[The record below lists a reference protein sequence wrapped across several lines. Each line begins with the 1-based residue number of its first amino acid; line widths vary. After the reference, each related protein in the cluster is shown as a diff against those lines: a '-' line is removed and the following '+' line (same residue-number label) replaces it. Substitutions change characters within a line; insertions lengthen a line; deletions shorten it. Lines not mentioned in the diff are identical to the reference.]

1 MKPAVIKVPGA
12 LLLDRN
18 LAPSAK
24 LLWVTHQVLDQHPV
38 TPGRLESRTGLSRHT
53 VLKGLARLS
62 AAGWRPGVPNEAA
75 RNLAS
80 LPEELLFDRT
90 VGVQARLL
98 YGCLQLLPGYR
109 HRTGAFTYVQ
119 LADLT
124 GVSLS
129 TLTRSVR
136 ALAETGWIQTTQ
148 PNKFCPIQFTLS
160 NSVAARHDGEVG
172 HAARRLEEA
181 DYKGEAIMREYLS
194 LIVNNDEFEDNAS
207 PGFLINPFTNQ
218 EMQFDRY
225 YPPRVA
231 LEFQGPQHYGPTAR
245 YSSQA
250 KVQKQQARD
259 YIKAGIAKERGITLI
274 TVHPGDLTL
283 QGMLKKTAGL
293 LPLRPLKGHQPL
305 LTFLEAVSRGYRR
318 HARIPD
324 QPDGGARVPD

>member
-1 MKPAVIKVPGA
+1 MKPAVVKVPGA

-38 TPGRLESRTGLSRHT
+38 TPGLLESRSGLSRHT
-53 VLKGLARLS
+53 VLQGLARLS
-62 AAGWRPGVPNEAA
+62 AAGRLPAVPAGHGTA

-80 LPEELLFDRT
+80 LPDELLSDRT
-90 VGVQARLL
+90 VGVQAKLL
-98 YGCLQLLPGYR
+98 YGCLQLLPGFR
-109 HRTGAFTYVQ
+109 HPKGAFTYVQ

-124 GVSLS
+124 RVSLS
-129 TLTRSVR
+129 TVTRSVR

-172 HAARRLEEA
+172 QAARRLEEA
-181 DYKGEAIMREYLS
+181 DYIGEAIMREYLS
-194 LIVNNDEFEDNAS
+194 LLVACDEFEDNAS
-207 PGFLINPFTNQ
+207 PGFLVNPFTGQ

-231 LEFQGPQHYGPTAR
+231 FEFQGPQHYGPTAR
-245 YSSQA
+245 YSSQI

-283 QGMLKKTAGL
+283 QGMQKKAAGL
-293 LPLRPLKGHQPL
+293 LPLRPLKRHQPL
-305 LTFLEAVSRGYRR
+305 LAFLEAVSRGYRR

-324 QPDGGARVPD
+324 QPDAGA